1 MDNGNSAWLEYRDVN
16 GIIFM
21 FCKWYKSKKYTNK
34 LAKGTT
40 NYRKQSIDRHLNHH
54 EHKAEVN
61 ARKNPNISIAAT
73 FSRQLDLIK
82 LKLYHK
88 CNAYILRQKNI

>member
-1 MDNGNSAWLEYRDVN
+1 
-16 GIIFM
+16 M
-21 FCKWYKSKKYTNK
+21 FCKWYESKKYTNE

-73 FSRQLDLIK
+73 FSRQLDLHKIK
-82 LKLYHK
+82 VYHK
-88 CNAYILRQKNI
+88 CNAYILRQKNIWHFLFILIYIN